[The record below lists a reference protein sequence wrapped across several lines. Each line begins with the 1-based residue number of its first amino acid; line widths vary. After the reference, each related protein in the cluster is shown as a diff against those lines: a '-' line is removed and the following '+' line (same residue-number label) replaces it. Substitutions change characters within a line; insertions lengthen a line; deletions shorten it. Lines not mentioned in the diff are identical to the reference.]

1 MTQPQLTD
9 PREALIDELIALAP
23 DEDRLVVLDADVSR
37 TSRTRRFRDAFPGR
51 FYDVGVAEQNL
62 FGIAAGLAA
71 AGRVPVAVTFAIFA
85 SLRAAEPIR
94 TSICYPRFNVKI
106 IGGYAGLSNGKD
118 GATHQSLE
126 DIAIMRSF
134 ANLVVMSPSDAVL
147 TRKMARAAVQHTGP
161 VYLRVE
167 YENVPCVHAETT
179 EFVIGQGYRLREGS
193 DVTVAAYGLAVHR
206 ALAAADAMAAEGMS
220 VEVLEF
226 PTLKPLDA
234 DLLCASVGKTGRL
247 VTVEDHNVI
256 GGLGSVASDTL
267 LTAGVMTRFRALG
280 IRDVYTESGP
290 SEGVREKYGV
300 GRQAIIDAV
309 RALARQRKGHIAQ

>member
-1 MTQPQLTD
+1 MPPTPLVD

-23 DEDRLVVLDADVSR
+23 DESRLVVLDADVSR
-37 TSRTRRFRDAFPGR
+37 TSRTRRFRDAVPGR

-71 AGRVPVAVTFAIFA
+71 AGRTPVAVTFAIFA

-126 DIAIMRSF
+126 DVAIMRSF

-147 TRKMARAAVQHTGP
+147 TRKMLRAAVRYDGP
-161 VYLRVE
+161 VYIRLE
-167 YENVPCVHAETT
+167 YENVPCLYDNST
-179 EFVIGQGYRLREGS
+179 EFVIGRGYRLREG
-193 DVTVAAYGLAVHR
+193 VHATLAAYGLAVHR
-206 ALAAADAMAAEGMS
+206 TLAAADTLASDGIT
-220 VEVLEF
+220 VDVLDF

-234 DLLCASVGKTGRL
+234 ELLCASARKTARV
-247 VTVEDHNVI
+247 VTVEDHNAI
-256 GGLGSVASDTL
+256 GGLGSAASEAL
-267 LTAGVMTRFRALG
+267 LAGGVGPCFRALG
-280 IRDVYTESGP
+280 VHDVYTESGP
-290 SEGVREKYGV
+290 SDHVREKYGV
-300 GRQAIIDAV
+300 GQDAIVRAV
-309 RALARQRKGHIAQ
+309 RDLLGKG